1 MNMNLL
7 IFVRRFGG
15 SFTFYNLL
23 ESVTKTLN
31 TQYELERV
39 EKLLKNSKHL
49 TPELS
54 NKITE
59 NIINN
64 IRWIEKNMKPIK
76 NWLKDSS

>member
-64 IRWIEKNMKPIK
+64 IRWMEKNMKPIK